1 MLRASPLLSQKVF
14 QRGVVEPRICQE
26 PFQLRVFVFQR
37 LQPLGLRHVPAAERG
52 FPFIDTGIADAVL
65 ATKLRDRRAR
75 LVLLQNADDLF
86 VCKTV
91 ALNSLVLS
99 MGQSLLQN
107 RLFQLD
113 KVRRALDNFYSMS
126 SIE

>member
-1 MLRASPLLSQKVF
+1 MAISRATSTNYCHGIIKTTCDQDIAYF
-14 QRGVVEPRICQE
+14 QSGVVEHRICQE

-37 LQPLGLRHVPAAERG
+37 LQPLGLGHVHATEPG

-91 ALNSLVLS
+91 GKRSLQSTSVL
-99 MGQSLLQN
+99 
-107 RLFQLD
+107 
-113 KVRRALDNFYSMS
+113 A
-126 SIE
+126 